1 MNIPASYYKTDTI
14 YRSLT
19 GTRRNGELGC
29 GFMYKPDSTF
39 SSTYCFDYYGAFLL
53 LDGSGFHTDLH
64 GKRIPIY
71 PGDFVQRLPDIPNHT
86 EVVPDGK
93 WLEFFVSFG
102 TDTFRH
108 LTDVGLLS
116 NQPVIHPGLSSLI
129 LRKCSYLLECMKTW
143 PNDKQPQLYL
153 NLQEFAIEL
162 YQRSLHKQM
171 DANTQ
176 RLMQQASEMLCAF
189 PAFPSAQEVSSHLG
203 MNYETFRKKFRQYFR
218 CSPASYQLAA
228 RINYSK
234 TLLLNTRKNLNEI
247 ALVCHFSDAFAFSK
261 AFKKYYG
268 ISPSYFRQMY
278 L

>member
-14 YRSLT
+14 YRTLT
-19 GTRRNGELGC
+19 GVRRNGELGC

-39 SSTYCFDYYGAFLL
+39 SDTYCFDYYGAFLL
-53 LDGSGFHTDLH
+53 LDGSGYHTDQY
-64 GKRIPIY
+64 GKRVPVY
-71 PGDFVQRLPDIPNHT
+71 PGDFVQRIPDAPNST
-86 EVVPDGK
+86 EVIPDGK

-102 TDTFRH
+102 TDTFLH
-108 LTDVGLLS
+108 LVDVGLLS
-116 NQPVIHPGLSSLI
+116 DQPVIHPGLSSLI
-129 LRKCSYLLECMKTW
+129 LQKCAYLLRCMKSW

-171 DANTQ
+171 DHRTQ
-176 RLMQQASEMLCAF
+176 LLMQRAAELLCAS
-189 PAFPSAQEVSSHLG
+189 PEFPSAQATAQRLG

-218 CSPASYQLAA
+218 CSPAAYQLTA
-228 RINYSK
+228 RITYSK

-247 ALVCHFSDAFAFSK
+247 ALICHFSDAFSYSK

>member
-1 MNIPASYYKTDTI
+1 MNIPASYYETDTI
-14 YRSLT
+14 YRTLT
-19 GTRRNGELGC
+19 GVRRNGELGC

-39 SSTYCFDYYGAFLL
+39 SDTYCFDYYGAFLL
-53 LDGSGFHTDLH
+53 LDGSGYHTDQY
-64 GKRIPIY
+64 GKRVPVY
-71 PGDFVQRLPDIPNHT
+71 PGDFVQRIPDAPNST
-86 EVVPDGK
+86 EVIPDGK

-102 TDTFRH
+102 TDTFLH
-108 LTDVGLLS
+108 LVDVGLLS
-116 NQPVIHPGLSSLI
+116 DQPVIHPGLSSLI
-129 LRKCSYLLECMKTW
+129 LQKCAYLLRCMKSW

-171 DANTQ
+171 DPHTQ
-176 RLMQQASEMLCAF
+176 LLMQRAAELLCAS
-189 PAFPSAQEVSSHLG
+189 PEFPSAQATAQRLG

-218 CSPASYQLAA
+218 CSPAAYQLTA
-228 RINYSK
+228 RITYSK
-234 TLLLNTRKNLNEI
+234 TLLLNTRKSLNEI
-247 ALVCHFSDAFAFSK
+247 ALICHFSDAFSYSK